1 MKKLLSLLTLL
12 IVAIGTSWAATEVR
26 FLASNK
32 NDSGDAFAN
41 MTTSSN
47 TTQLVGNGLAKLIAI
62 GSANLNDAA
71 KQIGYRSDGR
81 LDIIF
86 KFDGAATLDL
96 YINANGSSNR
106 TFELRSFTSTKTLA
120 NIATSDY
127 STATKVTENVSV
139 AGAAFSGT
147 TETTSAGKGSV
158 SSGVV
163 SITSS
168 GGIKISYT
176 SLTAGYYVFKSTGS
190 SSSYIYGFDAT
201 VTPTCEDV
209 AAPTNLTCSAQTS
222 TSLTYTWTAAENA
235 SAYTATLYSDE
246 ECTTEV
252 TSTANITTNTVT
264 FYTLSATTTYYC
276 KVQSNGDGETY
287 CAEGGVTSAVS
298 GTTAD
303 KAYTVTVASN
313 NNEWG
318 TAAAGAGSLD
328 EGETTDVTATANE
341 GYKFSSWSVEGT
353 DASLSS
359 NPINPTTLTIG
370 TSDATVTATFRA
382 LETYTISYAPGTGD
396 ITGSKDDETKTEDAA
411 FNLPSTAVFTQ
422 DGFVQTGWA
431 LTDGGEKAYEL
442 GGSYEANA
450 AQTFYPVWTATSTL
464 SFDANG
470 GSGSM
475 EGQIG
480 FGEVK
485 LSENL
490 FTRSGYA
497 FMGWATSQANATAG
511 TVAYADMASYTITE
525 DATLY
530 AVWAVSCYNYTPKVV
545 TEDEGL
551 SVGEVVNTSTGGTM
565 TVAAMKTTTAGSE
578 SIKFTTNGLALT
590 GGGVDSLHVTLDSY
604 MKAGTVIVVK
614 MAAGATN
621 TNARGLNLQ
630 KYASNKLSTVTML
643 GWPKDTSYENG
654 ELGVFSY
661 TVVANDGLEGKRDFV
676 LARNNSVYIKS
687 INVVNCGEPAIVELN
702 NVDGFNYGF
711 AAFCAPSNF
720 TVTDGT
726 AYKAVVND
734 GKIVLKDLSGIVP
747 ANAGVV
753 IAGDKGANATITY
766 TTDDATA
773 DMTDNNLH
781 GTTART
787 LTSELKGS
795 AAKFMA
801 LQKSTSK
808 FKPYNGTYFPAYKS
822 YILLDSEN
830 APESLEIVFDGEAT
844 AINGVA
850 ENAADAAPVKVIKN
864 GKLYIGNYNVAGQ
877 QVK

>member
-1 MKKLLSLLTLL
+1 MKQKLFTLIMLL
-12 IVAIGTSWAATEVR
+12 VAIVTGAQADPLVLEAQANVDANGKFTGT
-26 FLASNK
+26 NC
-32 NDSGDAFAN
+32 
-41 MTTSSN
+41 TTS
-47 TTQLVGNGLAKLIAI
+47 VKFGNNGT
-62 GSANLNDAA
+62 GTVAA
-71 KQIGYRSDGR
+71 GW
-81 LDIIF
+81 
-86 KFDGAATLDL
+86 
-96 YINANGSSNR
+96 GSS
-106 TFELRSFTSTKTLA
+106 
-120 NIATSDY
+120 Y
-127 STATKVTENVSV
+127 STFTGTLKRTSSV
-139 AGAAFSGT
+139 GAITIGLNGT
-147 TETTSAGKGSV
+147 AASKIVIGAV
-158 SSGVV
+158 SSGTGERTLSSVKVGDNTLV
-163 SITSS
+163 SGTDYTVTGSINGNSSMQRCTVAFTSDVADKSSIAFTFS
-168 GGIKISYT
+168 GNVQFYFFE
-176 SLTAGYYVFKSTGS
+176 VTGS
-190 SSSYIYGFDAT
+190 SCT
-201 VTPTCEDV
+201 DV

-264 FYTLSATTTYYC
+264 FSTLSATTTYYC

-303 KAYTVTVASN
+303 KAYTVTAASN

-359 NPINPTTLTIG
+359 NTTNPTTLTIG

-396 ITGSKDDETKTEDAA
+396 ITGSKDDETKTEDAV
-411 FNLPSTAVFTQ
+411 FTLPSTAVFTQ
-422 DGFVQTGWA
+422 DGFAQTGWA

-530 AVWAVSCYNYTPKVV
+530 AVWAVSSYNYTPKVV

-565 TVAAMKTTTAGSE
+565 TVAAMKTTEAGSE

-630 KYASNKLSTVTML
+630 KYVSNKLSTVTML